1 MQLLTILPAK
11 DQATSLIDDLVYT
24 AIFSQDAQIKKESR
38 TLVREIAKDAGAH
51 SASIHDLYMAIGEGK
66 ADGFTVPAINVRFLT
81 YDTACIIFTLMQE
94 KQIGPVIFEIARSE
108 IDYTD
113 QRPDEYA
120 VVVLAAA
127 VKTGYVGPVFIQGD
141 HFQFSKRVYSQ
152 EPETEIGKIKALIK
166 EAVDANFLNIDIDAS
181 TLVDLEKEDLSAQQ
195 EHNFKMTAGLTRY
208 IRELEPDGETIS
220 IGGEIGH
227 IGGKNSTVADFE
239 AFMNGYLKEIESSD
253 LKGISKVSVQ
263 TGSSHGGTPN
273 ADGTVANVN
282 IDFNV
287 LKDISEVAR
296 SKYHIGGSVQHG
308 ASTLP
313 NELFHNFPQNDTLE
327 IHLATGFQNIVYDTM
342 PTSLRDKMVEWVKQ
356 NCQGEWDS
364 ELTEIQNIYKTRKK
378 AIGPF
383 KQQAWDLTDEEK
395 APIREALRNQL
406 SFLFEKLNVINTKDI
421 VTTYVK

>member
-1 MQLLTILPAK
+1 
-11 DQATSLIDDLVYT
+11 
-24 AIFSQDAQIKKESR
+24 
-38 TLVREIAKDAGAH
+38 
-51 SASIHDLYMAIGEGK
+51 
-66 ADGFTVPAINVRFLT
+66 
-81 YDTACIIFTLMQE
+81 
-94 KQIGPVIFEIARSE
+94 
-108 IDYTD
+108 
-113 QRPDEYA
+113 
-120 VVVLAAA
+120 
-127 VKTGYVGPVFIQGD
+127 
-141 HFQFSKRVYSQ
+141 
-152 EPETEIGKIKALIK
+152 
-166 EAVDANFLNIDIDAS
+166 
-181 TLVDLEKEDLSAQQ
+181 
-195 EHNFKMTAGLTRY
+195 MTAGLTRY

-364 ELTEIQNIYKTRKK
+364 ELTEVQNIYKTRKK

-383 KQQAWDLTDEEK
+383 KQAAWDLTDEEK